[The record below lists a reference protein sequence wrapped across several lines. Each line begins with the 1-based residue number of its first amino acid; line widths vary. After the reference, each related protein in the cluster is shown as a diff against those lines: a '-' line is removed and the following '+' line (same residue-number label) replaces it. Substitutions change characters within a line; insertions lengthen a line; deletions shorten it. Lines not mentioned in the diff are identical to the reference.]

1 MNVVENIAIP
11 TDLGPY
17 LSLKGLSAYSGM
29 SVRRLRD
36 ACTDPVHS
44 LPHFRVGG
52 GKILVRRSEF
62 DVWMSKF
69 RREAP
74 DLDTLASDIL
84 KEMVRDE

>member
-62 DVWMSKF
+62 DQWIARF
-69 RREAP
+69 RQEG
-74 DLDTLASDIL
+74 SDVDALVSEIA
-84 KEMVRDE
+84 KGVA